1 MSRRRSARVPPL
13 PASADVH
20 RPSTP
25 YRHALVRITRGATI
39 AIALT
44 SAALALAGCGRDGAA
59 GGAGARE
66 AVTARVDALVAAY
79 QRETYAPGVSVA
91 VIRAGRDTLVYRGYG
106 LADVENEA
114 AATPLT
120 VYRIGSITKQFT
132 AAAVLRLVDEK
143 RVELDA
149 PISRYVPRLP
159 DAWSGIRVRHL
170 LNHTAGIPDFR
181 ERWLTLDL
189 REDALTPDSV
199 IGIVRNE
206 PLEFAPGTQW
216 KYSNIGYILMGLLIE
231 RVTGEPYA
239 HHLRTRLFEPLGLTA
254 TRYCDLTPLIPHRAE
269 GYEQRDTSVVNARYT
284 SMTAPFAAGGLCS
297 TVGDLAA
304 WNRAL
309 ATGRVVSAA
318 SWSAMTAPD
327 SAARANDYGFGVWVH
342 AVDGHRAIR
351 HNGGIEGFR
360 ADNAYLPDDSLS
372 VTVLTNLAAPGPE
385 ELSQDIIRA
394 ALGATPP

>member
-1 MSRRRSARVPPL
+1 MKLRATLIIPF
-13 PASADVH
+13 
-20 RPSTP
+20 
-25 YRHALVRITRGATI
+25 LV
-39 AIALT
+39 ALT
-44 SAALALAGCGRDGAA
+44 TTLVSLAGCARTSTRDTV
-59 GGAGARE
+59 E
-66 AVTARVDALVAAY
+66 ARVDALVAAY
-79 QRETYAPGVSVA
+79 QRETYAPGASVA
-91 VIRAGRDTLVYRGYG
+91 VIRVGRDTLVYRGYG

-120 VYRIGSITKQFT
+120 VYRIGSVTKQFT

-181 ERWLTLDL
+181 ERWLTENL

-206 PLEFAPGTQW
+206 PLEFAPGTRW
-216 KYSNIGYILMGLLIE
+216 KYSNIGYILLGLLIE

-239 HHLRTRLFEPLGLTA
+239 HHLRTRLFEPLGLAA
-254 TRYCDLTPLIPHRAE
+254 TRYCDVTPLIPHRAE

-284 SMTAPFAAGGLCS
+284 SMTAPFSAGGLCS

-318 SWSAMTAPD
+318 SRAMMTTPD
-327 SAARANDYGFGVWVH
+327 SAAREAGYGFGVWVQTIEGRR
-342 AVDGHRAIR
+342 VIR
-351 HNGGIEGFR
+351 HAGGIEGFR

-385 ELSQDIIRA
+385 ELLSEIVRA
-394 ALGATPP
+394 GLGSPPQPAPGRTR

>member
-1 MSRRRSARVPPL
+1 M
-13 PASADVH
+13 
-20 RPSTP
+20 
-25 YRHALVRITRGATI
+25 TRGAM
-39 AIALT
+39 IALALA
-44 SAALALAGCGRDGAA
+44 SAALPLAGCGRGSVA
-59 GGAGARE
+59 GGAATRE
-66 AVTARVDALVAAY
+66 AVTERVDALVAAF
-79 QRETYAPGVSVA
+79 QRETYAPSVSVA
-91 VIRAGRDTLVYRGYG
+91 VIRAGRDTLIYRGYG

-114 AATPLT
+114 TATPLT
-120 VYRIGSITKQFT
+120 VYRIGSVTKQFT
-132 AAAVLRLVDEK
+132 AAAVLRLVDEN

-159 DAWSGIRVRHL
+159 NAWSGIRVRHL

-199 IGIVRNE
+199 IGIVRSE

-216 KYSNIGYILMGLLIE
+216 RYSNIGYIVLGLLIE

-239 HHLRTRLFEPLGLTA
+239 HHLRTRLLEPLGLTA
-254 TRYCDLTPLIPHRAE
+254 TRYCDVTPLIPHRAE

-284 SMTAPFAAGGLCS
+284 SMTVVFAAGGLCS
-297 TVGDLAA
+297 TVGDMAA

-318 SWSAMTAPD
+318 SWAMMTTPD
-327 SAARANDYGFGVWVH
+327 SVARANEYGFGVWVR
-342 AVDGHRAIR
+342 AIDGHRVIR
-351 HNGGIEGFR
+351 HGGGIEGFR

-372 VTVLTNLAAPGPE
+372 ITVLTNLAAPGPE
-385 ELSQDIIRA
+385 ELLTEIARA
-394 ALGATPP
+394 VLAAAPQ